1 MATFSFGAA
10 WNSLWQRSTRPIQ
23 VNTIEPSGTRSK
35 ATVTP
40 ETALRVTPV
49 LSAARVIAEG
59 VAQVPLKLYLESD
72 DDQGRTI
79 RKVARDHDLYK
90 LIAYQP
96 NDFQTSFEFRE
107 TLTLHAVL
115 AGDGY
120 AFINR
125 RSDGKVWELL
135 PLAPDDVKV
144 IVEPGV
150 GGDIRYEVR
159 LDANTYTRVPRDQML
174 HIKGPSWN
182 GATGLNIISLAR
194 EAIGLSMALEE
205 SQADLFGKGGR
216 PSGVLSVVS
225 PLGEEAVA
233 KMRARWAERFGPGGE
248 GGIAVLDG
256 DWKFTDVNMSG
267 VDSQQLESRKYQVEE
282 VCRALN
288 VYPQMVMQT
297 DKAATFASAES
308 FFQAHVTYT
317 IKPWTDRWIG
327 ALKRDLVG
335 WGGSNEDIW
344 PGFVLEGLMA
354 GDPSKRSAFYTAL
367 ANLGAMSP
375 NEVRVAENRNPREG
389 GDEFLTPLNMRL
401 GAGDEPPAPPIGEPQ
416 DETIQP

>member
-1 MATFSFGAA
+1 MASFSFGAA

-23 VNTIEPSGTRSK
+23 VNGYEPSGTRSK
-35 ATVTP
+35 ATVTS
-40 ETALRVTPV
+40 ESALRVTAI
-49 LSAARVIAEG
+49 LCAARVIAEG
-59 VAQVPLKLYLESD
+59 VAQVPLKLLLETD

-79 RKVARDHDLYK
+79 RKVARNHDLYK

-125 RSDGKVWELL
+125 RADGKVWELL

-159 LDANTYTRVPRDQML
+159 LDANHYTRVNRDQML

-205 SQADLFGKGGR
+205 SHADLFGKGGR
-216 PSGVLSVVS
+216 PSGVLSRTES
-225 PLGEEAVA
+225 LGPEATD
-233 KMRARWAERFGPGGE
+233 KMRTRWMERFGPGGE
-248 GGIAVLDG
+248 GGIALLDG

-317 IKPWTDRWIG
+317 IKPWTDRWTG
-327 ALKRDLVG
+327 ALKRDLIG
-335 WGGSNEDIW
+335 WGGANEDVW
-344 PGFVLEGLMA
+344 PSFLLEGLMA
-354 GDPSKRSAFYTAL
+354 GDPAKRGAFYTQL
-367 ANLGAMSP
+367 VNLGALSP
-375 NEVRVAENRNPREG
+375 NEVRVAENRNPRDG
-389 GDEFLTPLNMRL
+389 GDDFLTPLNMRL
-401 GAGDEPPAPPIGEPQ
+401 GAGDDIQ
-416 DETIQP
+416 NETPSTDAA

>member
-1 MATFSFGAA
+1 MASFSFGAA
-10 WNSLWQRSTRPIQ
+10 WNRLWQRSTRPIQ
-23 VNTIEPSGTRSK
+23 VNGYEPTGTRSK
-35 ATVTP
+35 ATVTS
-40 ETALRVTPV
+40 ETALRVTAI
-49 LSAARVIAEG
+49 LCAARVIAEG
-59 VAQVPLKLYLESD
+59 VAQVPLKLYLEVD
-72 DDQGRTI
+72 DDQGRTV

-125 RSDGKVWELL
+125 RADGKVWELL

-144 IVEPGV
+144 IAEPGV
-150 GGDIRYEVR
+150 GGDVRYEVR

-174 HIKGPSWN
+174 HVKGPSWN

-216 PSGVLSVVS
+216 PSGVLSRTTA
-225 PLGEEAVA
+225 LGPEATD
-233 KMRARWAERFGPGGE
+233 KMRTRWMERFGPGGE
-248 GGIAVLDG
+248 GGIALLDG

-317 IKPWTDRWIG
+317 IKPWTDRWTG

-335 WGGSNEDIW
+335 WGGANEDIW
-344 PGFVLEGLMA
+344 PSFVLEGLMA
-354 GDPSKRSAFYTAL
+354 GDPAKRGAFYTQL
-367 ANLGAMSP
+367 VNLGALSP
-375 NEVRVAENRNPREG
+375 NEVRVAENRNPRDG
-389 GDEFLTPLNMRL
+389 GDEYLTPLNMRL
-401 GAGDEPPAPPIGEPQ
+401 TGEPTPN
-416 DETIQP
+416 ETQPTDAA

>member
-1 MATFSFGAA
+1 MASFSFGGA
-10 WNSLWQRSTRPIQ
+10 WSSLWRRSTRRIQ

-35 ATVTP
+35 ATVTS
-40 ETALRVTPV
+40 ETAMRVPAVLR
-49 LSAARVIAEG
+49 AALVIATSI
-59 VAQVPLKLYLESD
+59 AQVPLKLYLETD
-72 DDQGRTI
+72 DDQGRSV
-79 RKVARDHDLYK
+79 RKVQRDHDLYK

-125 RSDGKVWELL
+125 RADGKVWELL

-144 IVEPGV
+144 VVEPGV

-174 HIKGPSWN
+174 HVKGPSWN
-182 GATGLNIISLAR
+182 GAIGLNVVSLAR

-233 KMRARWAERFGPGGE
+233 RMRTRWAERFAPGGE

-267 VDSQQLESRKYQVEE
+267 VDSQQLETRDYQVEE
-282 VCRALN
+282 ICR
-288 VYPQMVMQT
+288 VFGVFPQMNMLT
-297 DKAATFASAES
+297 DKAATFASANT

-317 IKPWTDRWIG
+317 ILPWAKRWEG
-327 ALKRDLVG
+327 ALKRDLIG
-335 WGGSNEDIW
+335 WDGANADVW
-344 PGFVLEGLMA
+344 PGFVLDGLKE
-354 GDPSKRSAFYTAL
+354 GDPAARAAYQTAQV
-367 ANLGAMSP
+367 NIGAMSP
-375 NEVRVAENRNPREG
+375 NEVRVIENRNPRDG
-389 GDEFLTPLNMRL
+389 GDDYLTPLNMRL
-401 GAGDEPPAPPIGEPQ
+401 GAGDDTPAAPIGAPQ